1 MRLVVLSDGD
11 DARGFRL
18 AGVDTIVCRTR
29 ADVDRALAERR
40 RPDRSDVMLVSERV
54 YRLAPTAID
63 ARQNRP
69 GWPLLV
75 VLPGASEGDDS

>member
-11 DARGFRL
+11 EARGFRL

-29 ADVDRALAERR
+29 ADLDRALAERR
-40 RPDRSDVMLVSERV
+40 GPDRVMLVSERV
-54 YRLAPTAID
+54 YRLAPRAID
-63 ARQNRP
+63 AFQNRP

-75 VLPGASEGDDS
+75 VLPGAPEGGDA